1 MRLDEFEKKG
11 ERPWLTFYGKNV
23 PAHLSYPDVPLYFL
37 LDDAR
42 ARFPHNTT
50 TVFLKKTLTYE
61 ELFDRVEALAT
72 AFQKVL
78 RIQKGDRVL
87 LVLPN
92 SPQYVMAFFAL
103 LKAGAIVVQGNP
115 LYTKD
120 ELEYLVKDSGARY
133 AITLDFL
140 YPKLANLLEQE
151 VLEGLI
157 VARLQS
163 EMGFPYNILF
173 PLKLRKEGRAVR
185 VPDHPNIFS
194 FEKLL
199 QTDPDWRAPSIVP
212 QEDIALLQY
221 TGGTTGKPK
230 GVMLTHLNLI
240 ANVHQVI
247 AWSEDVR
254 YGEDTLLAV
263 IPFFHVYGMTVA
275 MNFSIAVAARMVIHP
290 QFHIKDVLRDL
301 ERYRVAFFP
310 GVPAMY
316 IALLNHP
323 EIEKYDLRS
332 VRVCLSGSAPLPV
345 KVKEDFER
353 LTRAKLLEGYGL
365 SEASPVTHANPT
377 YGLNKP
383 GSIGL
388 PFPDTLAAVVD
399 LEKGEEVLP
408 PGDVGELVVKG
419 PQVMKGYWNREE
431 ETASVL
437 RNGWLY
443 TGDIARMDKDGY
455 FYIVDRKK
463 DLIIVGGYNVYPREV
478 EEVLYQ
484 HPKVKEAA
492 VVGIPH
498 QFYGEVPKAFV
509 VPKEGEVL
517 TEEELRSF
525 LKEHLAKYK
534 IPHEIEFRKELPKTF
549 VGKVLRRELRKS
561 ETSPHQAS

>member
-1 MRLDEFEKKG
+1 MRLEEFEKKG

-23 PAHLSYPDVPLYFL
+23 PAHLSYPEVPLYFL

-42 ARFPHNTT
+42 ARFPHRPATL
-50 TVFLKKTLTYE
+50 FFKKVLTYE

-72 AFQKVL
+72 AFQKTL
-78 RIQKGDRVL
+78 KIQKGDRVL

-92 SPQYVMAFFAL
+92 SPQFVMAFYAL
-103 LKAGAIVVQGNP
+103 LKAGATVVQGNP
-115 LYTKD
+115 LYTEE
-120 ELEYLVKDSGARY
+120 ELAYLATDSGARY

-140 YPKLANLLEQE
+140 YPKLEGLLDRGI
-151 VLEGLI
+151 LEGL
-157 VARLQS
+157 VVGKLQS

-185 VPDHPNIFS
+185 VPDRRDVFVL
-194 FEKLL
+194 EDLL
-199 QTDPDWRAPSIVP
+199 KTDPDWRAPSIRP
-212 QEDIALLQY
+212 QEDVALFQY
-221 TGGTTGKPK
+221 TGGTTGRPK
-230 GVMLTHLNLI
+230 AVMLTHFNLI
-240 ANVHQVI
+240 VNVHQVI

-254 YGEDTLLAV
+254 YGEDTIMAV

-275 MNFSIAVAARMVIHP
+275 MNFSIAIAGRMVIHP
-290 QFHIKDVLRDL
+290 QFHVKDVLRDL
-301 ERYRVAFFP
+301 ERYQVAFFP

-316 IALLNHP
+316 VALLHHP
-323 EIEKYDLRS
+323 DVRKYDLRS
-332 VRVCLSGSAPLPV
+332 IRVCLSGSAPLPV

-353 LTRAKLLEGYGL
+353 LTGAKVIEGYGL
-365 SEASPVTHANPT
+365 SEASPVTHCNPV

-383 GSIGL
+383 GSIGI

-408 PGDVGELVVKG
+408 PGEPGELVIRG
-419 PQVMKGYWNREE
+419 PQVMRGYWNREE
-431 ETASVL
+431 ETAKTL

-478 EEVLYQ
+478 EEVLYR

-498 QFYGEVPKAFV
+498 EFYGEVPKAFV
-509 VPKEGEVL
+509 VLKEGETV
-517 TEEELRSF
+517 TEEELKAY
-525 LKEHLAKYK
+525 LGEHLAKYK
-534 IPHEIEFRKELPKTF
+534 VPHEIEFREELPKTF
-549 VGKVLRRELRKS
+549 VGKVLRRELREKTQ
-561 ETSPHQAS
+561 ETS